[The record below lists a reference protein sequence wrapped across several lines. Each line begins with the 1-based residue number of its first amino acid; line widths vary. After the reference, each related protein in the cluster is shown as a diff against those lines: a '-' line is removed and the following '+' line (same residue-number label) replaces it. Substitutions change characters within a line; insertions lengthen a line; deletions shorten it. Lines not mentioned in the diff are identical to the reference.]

1 MMGRDM
7 NCEESDQLNVLVI
20 DDDADVRQLLVD
32 IITRREHQVVAVES
46 AEEGLELLPYW
57 TFQIAFIDQNLPGME
72 GLLLGEYLRS
82 NNPDMMIALVT
93 GQPDRQLKRKTRDLS
108 IRFIPKPFKVQKIYE
123 VLDDYQAEAS
133 ERERRRKTAIDDDF
147 APPIARFVNDLAP
160 VFDIP
165 GVPSRIED
173 ILCQSIK
180 RSLNDLRSVSR
191 YNERVRVTALAGLL
205 TAKVLGV
212 TLPKND
218 DGETPFEEY
227 DRLMRSHGRRTEF
240 DEGKDPESEV

>member
-7 NCEESDQLNVLVI
+7 SCEESDQLNVLVI

-32 IITRREHQVVAVES
+32 IITRKEHQVVSAES

-57 TFQIAFIDQNLPGME
+57 TFQIAFIDQNLPRME

-93 GQPDRQLKRKTRDLS
+93 GQPDRQLKRKSRDLS

-123 VLDDYQAEAS
+123 VLDDYRVEAT
-133 ERERRRKTAIDDDF
+133 ERERLRQMALDDDR
-147 APPIARFVNDLAP
+147 APPIGRFADELSNA
-160 VFDIP
+160 FDIP
-165 GVPSRIED
+165 GVPGRIED
-173 ILCQSIK
+173 ILIQAIK
-180 RSLNDLRSVSR
+180 RCLNDLRSVSR
-191 YNERVRVTALAGLL
+191 YNERVRVTAFAGLL

-212 TLPKND
+212 TLPKNG

-240 DEGKDPESEV
+240 SRS